1 LPQPP
6 GANSASPDRLLN
18 LGGRTLSDR
27 QRAFRTAGRGAPAH
41 GPVPANPAGHGQRH
55 HQPRPTP
62 GGSIT
67 LLLAFRGPVAPDAD
81 GRPNT
86 PAPRRCSSP
95 TRGTADARAS
105 SAAGASR
112 TGTWALAHG
121 RKRPRGVVHAALSR
135 ARFQPSETLVV
146 ERKQVVTAELVR
158 RSRLVQRGTPRRLAR
173 GWWLRACRRSPVPA
187 GSRWRR
193 AVASPRARPSAADEG
208 GRPLPAALHFSSYT
222 AQKALMRP

>member
-1 LPQPP
+1 MGESPTHWPHGSGRPLRRNRSGPPSLLAQAKVATNVAARARRRCTSAPRWTDRTRRVPMYVVVASRDERSLP
-6 GANSASPDRLLN
+6 
-18 LGGRTLSDR
+18 
-27 QRAFRTAGRGAPAH
+27 RAGVSSAPAT
-41 GPVPANPAGHGQRH
+41 GDR
-55 HQPRPTP
+55 
-62 GGSIT
+62 I
-67 LLLAFRGPVAPDAD
+67 
-81 GRPNT
+81 
-86 PAPRRCSSP
+86 
-95 TRGTADARAS
+95 S

-135 ARFQPSETLVV
+135 ARVQPSETLVV

-158 RSRLVQRGTPRRLAR
+158 RSRLVQRGMPRRLAR
-173 GWWLRACRRSPVPA
+173 GWCLRARRRSPVPA

>member
-1 LPQPP
+1 MGVDSGTDESLTHLGAAPSERRRVLSPLLLP
-6 GANSASPDRLLN
+6 ADYRCA
-18 LGGRTLSDR
+18 
-27 QRAFRTAGRGAPAH
+27 TAGSVRCRKGRPAVVRYDEAC
-41 GPVPANPAGHGQRH
+41 P
-55 HQPRPTP
+55 
-62 GGSIT
+62 
-67 LLLAFRGPVAPDAD
+67 LAIAASSERGPIV
-81 GRPNT
+81 GR
-86 PAPRRCSSP
+86 R
-95 TRGTADARAS
+95 ARNS

-135 ARFQPSETLVV
+135 ARVQPSETLVV

-158 RSRLVQRGTPRRLAR
+158 RSRLVQRGMPRRLAR
-173 GWWLRACRRSPVPA
+173 GWCLRARRRSPVPA

-193 AVASPRARPSAADEG
+193 AVASPRARPSAADES

>member
-1 LPQPP
+1 M
-6 GANSASPDRLLN
+6 
-18 LGGRTLSDR
+18 
-27 QRAFRTAGRGAPAH
+27 AGTCITSMRHHRGAARW
-41 GPVPANPAGHGQRH
+41 AMERFCR
-55 HQPRPTP
+55 PRPGRCAEIVEKRHIPREAQTAP
-62 GGSIT
+62 IRALRECECWRRAAWGPR
-67 LLLAFRGPVAPDAD
+67 ACRGRAYAPQSL
-81 GRPNT
+81 
-86 PAPRRCSSP
+86 RRAAMCFCC
-95 TRGTADARAS
+95 S

-135 ARFQPSETLVV
+135 ARVQPSETLVV

-158 RSRLVQRGTPRRLAR
+158 RSRLVQRGMPRRLAR
-173 GWWLRACRRSPVPA
+173 GWCLRARRRSPVPA

-193 AVASPRARPSAADEG
+193 AVASPRTRPSAADEG